1 MAIPRVNQKSQADVD
16 PAVGAT
22 CTMRAQLLLA
32 ASTLALQRVPLQRQA
47 TTRRRLSVGGRTD
60 LNMYIGNELQTCGA
74 VAGNPD
80 LCKVGDTAENC
91 RKSCG
96 TCGVFVETPRPSTK
110 PSPAPTEDFEASG
123 RDRSVSARGLPA
135 MGWLLVFVVVGLVA
149 AAVMCLVCRKK
160 RSARLNSEDN
170 WQAQWSQVSSQTP
183 AGGAVELHQVGVRN
197 PMADD
202 REKGFSDVNL

>member
-1 MAIPRVNQKSQADVD
+1 MTCDTCDAAPSPRPTAAPVSTPVAGDDQFDDDDEPTQSPVANDCVD
-16 PAVGAT
+16 S
-22 CTMRAQLLLA
+22 LDWYL
-32 ASTLALQRVPLQRQA
+32 
-47 TTRRRLSVGGRTD
+47 
-60 LNMYIGNELQTCGA
+60 YIGNELETCSS

-80 LCKVGDTAENC
+80 LCKVGDTAEKC

-96 TCGVFVETPRPSTK
+96 TCGVFVETPRPSLS

-149 AAVMCLVCRKK
+149 AAVMCLVCRK
-160 RSARLNSEDN
+160 RRSSARLNSEDN
-170 WQAQWSQVSSQTP
+170 WQAQWSQVSSTTP

-202 REKGFSDVNL
+202 REKGFSDVNLGV